1 MGKTGLGVHD
11 AGGQGQF
18 DELGHLAPHAAQDLQ
33 GLLLVQDAGLDVL
46 TVVGDEL
53 LVHAAVGDDA
63 ARALFQAGEGLGEP
77 VGLHGF
83 MEGAGGMFGHPF
95 AAFGDL
101 QQFLLADRIF
111 FRHGLFTGQG
121 SMAVGKDHHRVAD
134 QGHGFQEGALVQ
146 LVSGVLGVQG
156 LQAAHGVG
164 LHARKAQLQHFVEVQ
179 HPLQAGTQRGRLGN
193 DVAGREALGIGI
205 GIVAAEFRHVLEQGV
220 MVGLALPVGTDLAEE
235 DGDVFLVDADR
246 RVLAR
251 GEVSQDTFIEVAV
264 QLGIDDAVAPLVG
277 AQTAHD
283 ELGIFDIDGHL
294 LGHVHQGL
302 GPAQGQ
308 VLAFRLLHGFGEIA
322 GALDVDIGRSAVKG
336 LQHVDDAGVV
346 LAEPVGLAFGSFADP
361 RFLLTFTAAAIH
373 HDTSPCIEVK
383 FVPLN
388 AQDMPNIKKR
398 EFLACYILVCLLLVK
413 KGAHAGGA
421 ERP

>member
-1 MGKTGLGVHD
+1 M
-11 AGGQGQF
+11 
-18 DELGHLAPHAAQDLQ
+18 
-33 GLLLVQDAGLDVL
+33 
-46 TVVGDEL
+46 
-53 LVHAAVGDDA
+53 
-63 ARALFQAGEGLGEP
+63 
-77 VGLHGF
+77 
-83 MEGAGGMFGHPF
+83 
-95 AAFGDL
+95 
-101 QQFLLADRIF
+101 
-111 FRHGLFTGQG
+111 
-121 SMAVGKDHHRVAD
+121 
-134 QGHGFQEGALVQ
+134 
-146 LVSGVLGVQG
+146 
-156 LQAAHGVG
+156 
-164 LHARKAQLQHFVEVQ
+164 
-179 HPLQAGTQRGRLGN
+179 
-193 DVAGREALGIGI
+193 
-205 GIVAAEFRHVLEQGV
+205 AAEFRHVLEQGV
-220 MVGLALPVGTDLAEE
+220 MVGLALPVGADLAEE

-251 GEVSQDTFIEVAV
+251 GEVSQDTFIE
-264 QLGIDDAVAPLVG
+264 VG